1 MVEHIYHERIAL
13 QYKMLEVLLSLQR
26 LSPRYDAHRRDH
38 FVIKYLGRNEIENTF
53 GCLSGAQMGS
63 NHEKNRGRKS
73 CDTLPLTMFLLK

>member
-38 FVIKYLGRNEIENTF
+38 FVIKYLGGNEIENTF
-53 GCLSGAQMGS
+53 TCLSEAQMCS
-63 NHEKNRGRKS
+63 NDEN
-73 CDTLPLTMFLLK
+73 